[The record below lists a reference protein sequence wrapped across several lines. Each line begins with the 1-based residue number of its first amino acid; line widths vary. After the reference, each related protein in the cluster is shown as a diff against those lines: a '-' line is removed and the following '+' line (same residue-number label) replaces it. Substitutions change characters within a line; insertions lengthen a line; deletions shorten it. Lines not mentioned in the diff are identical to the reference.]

1 MYNSSTY
8 TYIHIHTYVH
18 THNVPHKHV
27 SSHAQHT
34 HKVGLTLSGR
44 STYLW
49 LSLDGKMLT
58 PKVSRDYTGSGS
70 TGDSLTSG
78 RWATTF
84 CTDTQYNSL
93 RHFTSLTS
101 QTFQGYSVI
110 GTTSHPYCTICTS
123 GTPPRAHTHTHTPP
137 PPLFSS
143 VLLVLNGRRAG
154 PRSRFDSQSNVGVS
168 WLDSR
173 P

>member
-8 TYIHIHTYVH
+8 THIHIHMYVH

-34 HKVGLTLSGR
+34 HKVELTLSGR

-58 PKVSRDYTGSGS
+58 PKVSRDCTGSGR

-84 CTDTQYNSL
+84 CTDPQYNSL
-93 RHFTSLTS
+93 RPFTGLTS

-110 GTTSHPYCTICTS
+110 GRTSHPYCTICTS
-123 GTPPRAHTHTHTPP
+123 GTPSHTHTHARTHARTHAHTHTHSNTIQHYRQHQTK
-137 PPLFSS
+137 
-143 VLLVLNGRRAG
+143 V
-154 PRSRFDSQSNVGVS
+154 DSPTTHITS
-168 WLDSR
+168 
-173 P
+173 

>member
-8 TYIHIHTYVH
+8 TYIHIHMYVH

-34 HKVGLTLSGR
+34 HKVELTLSGR

-58 PKVSRDYTGSGS
+58 PKVSRDCTGSGR

-84 CTDTQYNSL
+84 CTDPQYNSL
-93 RHFTSLTS
+93 RSFTSLTS

-110 GTTSHPYCTICTS
+110 GTTSQPYCTI
-123 GTPPRAHTHTHTPP
+123 PLEHHHTHTHTH
-137 PPLFSS
+137 LHSNTIQHYRQHQTK
-143 VLLVLNGRRAG
+143 V
-154 PRSRFDSQSNVGVS
+154 DSPTTHITS
-168 WLDSR
+168 
-173 P
+173 